1 MKKMISVCLLFVLLL
16 AGSLWIDQ
24 TMRSSEKTKPEE
36 VAEEMAADTE
46 KMTESMSHLSYT
58 KYYVHASEGYVVIY
72 QADHET
78 VYCETSIRRNFKAV
92 KKRELHF
99 VRMRNYM
106 NFLRIIHRNYLIVTF
121 TYGNI
126 KKVFN
131 NSGPWGSE
139 SLKVYNYPDKYNVRN
154 HEYK

>member
-58 KYYVHASEGYVVIY
+58 KYYVHAQEGYVVIC

-78 VYCETSIRRNFKAV
+78 VYCEASIRV
-92 KKRELHF
+92 EHLPEELQSSLEEGIALYSDEELYEF
-99 VRMRNYM
+99 LENY
-106 NFLRIIHRNYLIVTF
+106 
-121 TYGNI
+121 
-126 KKVFN
+126 
-131 NSGPWGSE
+131 SS
-139 SLKVYNYPDKYNVRN
+139 
-154 HEYK
+154 

>member
-58 KYYVHASEGYVVIY
+58 KNIMSMPRKAMWSSVRRIMRRF
-72 QADHET
+72 T
-78 VYCETSIRRNFKAV
+78 VRLLSGWNISRRNFKAV
-92 KKRELHF
+92 
-99 VRMRNYM
+99 
-106 NFLRIIHRNYLIVTF
+106 
-121 TYGNI
+121 
-126 KKVFN
+126 
-131 NSGPWGSE
+131 
-139 SLKVYNYPDKYNVRN
+139 
-154 HEYK
+154 

>member
-46 KMTESMSHLSYT
+46 KMTESMSHLSYSN
-58 KYYVHASEGYVVIY
+58 YYVHESEGYVVIC

-78 VYCETSIRRNFKAV
+78 VYCETSIRV
-92 KKRELHF
+92 EHHPEELQSGQKEGIALCTDVELYEF
-99 VRMRNYM
+99 LENY
-106 NFLRIIHRNYLIVTF
+106 
-121 TYGNI
+121 
-126 KKVFN
+126 
-131 NSGPWGSE
+131 SS
-139 SLKVYNYPDKYNVRN
+139 
-154 HEYK
+154 

>member
-36 VAEEMAADTE
+36 VAEEMVTDTE

-78 VYCETSIRRNFKAV
+78 VYCETSIRV
-92 KKRELHF
+92 EHLPEELQSGLKEGIALCSDEELYEF
-99 VRMRNYM
+99 LENY
-106 NFLRIIHRNYLIVTF
+106 
-121 TYGNI
+121 
-126 KKVFN
+126 
-131 NSGPWGSE
+131 SS
-139 SLKVYNYPDKYNVRN
+139 
-154 HEYK
+154 

>member
-1 MKKMISVCLLFVLLL
+1 MKIFRLRMKLKKMISVCLLFVLLL

-58 KYYVHASEGYVVIY
+58 KYYVHAQEGYVVIC

-78 VYCETSIRRNFKAV
+78 VYCETSIRV
-92 KKRELHF
+92 EHLPEELQSSLEEGIALYSDEELYEF
-99 VRMRNYM
+99 LENYS
-106 NFLRIIHRNYLIVTF
+106 
-121 TYGNI
+121 
-126 KKVFN
+126 
-131 NSGPWGSE
+131 SGPWGSE

>member
-58 KYYVHASEGYVVIY
+58 KYYVHASEGYVVI
-72 QADHET
+72 T
-78 VYCETSIRRNFKAV
+78 VRLLSGWNISRRNFKAV
-92 KKRELHF
+92 
-99 VRMRNYM
+99 
-106 NFLRIIHRNYLIVTF
+106 
-121 TYGNI
+121 
-126 KKVFN
+126 
-131 NSGPWGSE
+131 
-139 SLKVYNYPDKYNVRN
+139 
-154 HEYK
+154 